1 MLQALQIENY
11 AIIRSLKINFDK
23 GFTVITGETGA
34 GKSIIIGALSL
45 ILGKRADTSVLH
57 DKSRKCYIEGSFDL
71 SKLPLQEFFQQHDL
85 DYQDISYIRR
95 EVTEN
100 GKSRAFINDTP
111 VTLNVLKEFA
121 ERLVDIHSQHNNL
134 LVNNENFRI
143 DVLDQYAQDST
154 ILKAYQSSFSA
165 YKKTEKRHQEL
176 LALQQ
181 QQEQEHSYLTY
192 VAQELSDAN
201 LSEGE
206 QDRIEREIALLTHA
220 ETIKSKLFQS
230 VQLLEEDENDNLLH
244 RLQVIQD
251 QCQSVSGF
259 DKDIEELSQRLSG
272 CLLELKDIARELRQ
286 KEDKIEVNPQE
297 LEHLNERLDLLLNLE
312 HKHRVN
318 TNEELIALLDSTNA
332 KLSSM
337 TENEEELEQCEKECQ
352 ELQARTMELAQKL
365 SAARQQCVGQ
375 LEQEM
380 VSKIR
385 LLGMEYG
392 SFKIQLTQHEQFG
405 ASGIDN
411 VQFLFSANRGN
422 ELQEIEKTASGGEI
436 SRLMLALKSIINDNS
451 LLPTVI
457 FDEIDSGISGEVA
470 GKVASLMQD
479 MSRKHQLIV
488 ITHLP
493 QIAAKGK
500 LHYFVFKSISEDKT
514 YTQIKSLN
522 EDESIRE
529 IATMISG
536 DQISNAALR
545 TAKEL
550 KNSKLS

>member
-181 QQEQEHSYLTY
+181 QQEQERSYLTY

-536 DQISNAALR
+536 DQVSNAALR